1 MVIALILFSSCT
13 NLRGLVPYPV
23 EPGAGAQVLQYIFYR
38 AEGRLGRCEYPSE
51 IDFLCRCSLTGDI
64 RETLETVKGRE

>member
-1 MVIALILFSSCT
+1 VVIALILSSSCT

-38 AEGRLGRCEYPSE
+38 AEGRLSRCEY
-51 IDFLCRCSLTGDI
+51 LLRLTFCAGA
-64 RETLETVKGRE
+64 L